1 MTAAA
6 ASESVVAT
14 SSRPSAVPALERT
27 LAILNGAVGDYLDRR
42 GNGLAT
48 PFGAVA
54 PSQGGRP
61 VAATAAGFA
70 EAFPAATSRVV
81 VLLHGLMC
89 TELDWRYTVDDQTT
103 DYGASFAKD
112 FAATP
117 VYVRYNTGLSIPENG
132 AHLSSFLE
140 KLVAEFPV
148 AVEEIVLLG
157 FSMGGLVV
165 RSACH
170 VAATA
175 LETPAWLPL
184 VKSCFYVGTPHRG
197 APLER
202 LGRIATRLLGRIP
215 DPYVRLAATLGDLR
229 SAGIKDL
236 GDADLTDAHSRQ
248 EKRLTLLE
256 NPAHPVPLLPAL
268 KHHFI
273 AGTLSEDPLLS
284 RVVGDVMVPVTSAT
298 HGQSIP
304 REIPGRRDG
313 GRPSTDHAVAIL
325 TRRADGSQMAH
336 MDLAHDPQVY
346 EQIRA
351 WYINSGEVFGSGASP
366 GRDEQVG

>member
-1 MTAAA
+1 MTTAAP
-6 ASESVVAT
+6 T
-14 SSRPSAVPALERT
+14 LERT

-48 PFGAVA
+48 PFRAIDGAGLPIA
-54 PSQGGRP
+54 P
-61 VAATAAGFA
+61 TAEGFQA
-70 EAFPAATSRVV
+70 AFPAASTRVV

-89 TELDWRYTVDDQTT
+89 TELDWAYSNGDEPT
-103 DYGASFAKD
+103 DYGAAFAAD

-117 VYVRYNTGLSIPENG
+117 IYLRYNTGLSIAENG
-132 AHLSSFLE
+132 AHLSAFLTT
-140 KLVAEFPV
+140 LVAHFPV
-148 AVEEIVLLG
+148 PVAEIVLLG

-175 LETPAWLPL
+175 TDTPAWLSR

-202 LGRIATRLLGRIP
+202 LGRLATRLLCKIP

-229 SAGIKDL
+229 SVGIKDL
-236 GDADLTDAHSRQ
+236 GDADLTDEHSRQ

-256 NPAHPVPLLPAL
+256 NPKHPVPLLPGI
-268 KHHFI
+268 KHHFV

-284 RVVGDVMVPVTSAT
+284 QVVGDVMVPVTSAT
-298 HGQSIP
+298 LGHAGAAAHHAP
-304 REIPGRRDG
+304 H
-313 GRPSTDHAVAIL
+313 HAVAIL
-325 TRRADGSQMAH
+325 TRRADGGRMAH
-336 MDLAHDPQVY
+336 MDLAHDPHVY
-346 EQIRA
+346 AQIRA
-351 WYINSGEVFGSGASP
+351 WYTETGA
-366 GRDEQVG
+366 GA

>member
-1 MTAAA
+1 MTAAPA
-6 ASESVVAT
+6 PVLAV
-14 SSRPSAVPALERT
+14 SSPPSAIPALERT

-48 PFGAVA
+48 PFGAVL
-54 PSQGGRP
+54 PSQAGRP
-61 VAATAAGFA
+61 IPATTEGFA
-70 EAFPAATSRVV
+70 EAFPAASSRVV

-89 TELDWRYTVDDQTT
+89 TELDWQYVVDDQPT

-140 KLVAEFPV
+140 KLVAQFPV
-148 AVEEIVLLG
+148 PVEEIVLLG

-175 LETPAWLPL
+175 PKPPGWLSL
-184 VKSCFYVGTPHRG
+184 VTSCFYVGTPHRG

-202 LGRIATRLLGRIP
+202 LGRLATRLLGRIP

-236 GDADLTDAHSRQ
+236 GDADLTNEHSLQ

-284 RVVGDVMVPVTSAT
+284 RVVGDVMVPITSAT
-298 HGQSIP
+298 HGQTA
-304 REIPGRRDG
+304 PGPG
-313 GRPSTDHAVAIL
+313 GVGAGHAVAIL
-325 TRRADGSQMAH
+325 ARRADGSRMAH
-336 MDLAHDPQVY
+336 MDLAHDRQVY
-346 EQIRA
+346 DQIHA
-351 WYINSGEVFGSGASP
+351 WYTDAGVAG
-366 GRDEQVG
+366 